1 MKVNFQILI
10 GMRAKARGIVMRKF
24 FKIYWPFALNYI
36 KSNFVYK
43 GRFYLFILRK
53 FLGMFIYYYL
63 WMAIYASSASDQLG
77 GFTRSEMILYV
88 FMSYTISDMVMVG
101 ISSEIGSDV
110 IDGNVAMSLIKPINY
125 RMRLVFQALGVM
137 LYRAVVPSLFIWI
150 GLEIYKAAYLGMAVS
165 NPLTIVATLCSILFS
180 FFIFIFFDYCF
191 GMLAFVTTYIF
202 GMNIIKNAVLNFLT
216 GKLMPISF
224 FPEILQKVFA
234 FLPFSAITYVPV
246 MIYLGKYSELQV
258 LFQLEKQVLWVGILY
273 VLGSFL
279 WKKVEKRIVI
289 LGG

>member
-88 FMSYTISDMVMVG
+88 LCRIRYRIWLWLEFPQK
-101 ISSEIGSDV
+101 SE
-110 IDGNVAMSLIKPINY
+110 AML
-125 RMRLVFQALGVM
+125 
-137 LYRAVVPSLFIWI
+137 
-150 GLEIYKAAYLGMAVS
+150 
-165 NPLTIVATLCSILFS
+165 
-180 FFIFIFFDYCF
+180 
-191 GMLAFVTTYIF
+191 
-202 GMNIIKNAVLNFLT
+202 
-216 GKLMPISF
+216 LM
-224 FPEILQKVFA
+224 E
-234 FLPFSAITYVPV
+234 
-246 MIYLGKYSELQV
+246 M
-258 LFQLEKQVLWVGILY
+258 
-273 VLGSFL
+273 
-279 WKKVEKRIVI
+279 
-289 LGG
+289 